1 MKTLYILICALLL
14 TVFSCSTSDDSDNQP
29 VNEIEDLLL
38 AKEIVN
44 DAHLIELYTPSGKFY
59 TGHNNISLR
68 IKNTVNNQYVTN
80 AQITWMPVMQ
90 MPTMQHSCP
99 KSQIAKALGKS
110 TVFEG
115 FIVFQMTNTDASGW
129 TLKLDYEIENQSY
142 TVTETISVFQND
154 KKNVSAFMGADNM
167 RYVVS
172 IKEPLQPRIGNNDLT
187 VGLYKMEN
195 MMSFPVVAG
204 YTITLDPRMPGMGN
218 HSSPNNTD
226 LTLSAVDNF
235 YHGNLSLT
243 MTGYWVL
250 NFQLLNSQQEVIKG
264 EAVTEE
270 NIQSS
275 LFLELEF

>member
-1 MKTLYILICALLL
+1 
-14 TVFSCSTSDDSDNQP
+14 
-29 VNEIEDLLL
+29 
-38 AKEIVN
+38 
-44 DAHLIELYTPSGKFY
+44 
-59 TGHNNISLR
+59 
-68 IKNTVNNQYVTN
+68 
-80 AQITWMPVMQ
+80 
-90 MPTMQHSCP
+90 
-99 KSQIAKALGKS
+99 
-110 TVFEG
+110 
-115 FIVFQMTNTDASGW
+115 MTNTDASGW

-154 KKNVSAFMGADNM
+154 KKNVSAFMCADNM

-250 NFQLLNSQQEVIKG
+250 NLQLLNSQQEVIKG